1 MHPFAATT
9 DYPSPPPCHHHP
21 PTCYQQVNNHDA
33 NGHTALHIAALLNH
47 HHLIGPLLAAGVDAS
62 LKDNSG
68 RTAHQLALDK
78 GSDDVL
84 RQLDALKL

>member
-1 MHPFAATT
+1 ML
-9 DYPSPPPCHHHP
+9 SPPPT
-21 PTCYQQVNNHDA
+21 PTLSHTLLLSGCVHLQVSKQDA

-47 HHLIGPLLAAGVDAS
+47 HHLIGPLLAARVDTG

-68 RTAHQLALDK
+68 RTAHQLAMDK